1 MGNDM
6 SDKHATGATS
16 GMYLKMLKES
26 QKITSA
32 IEHVTPKIAA
42 QYLANNEGNRNIRTT
57 RVKELS
63 GIIKRGE
70 WMMTHQGIAFSR
82 DGRLLDG
89 QHRLLACID
98 ADMPIDIMVTRNLDP
113 SSFKALDLHGKRTFA
128 DIFGI
133 PNNLSSCLNFIAMA
147 VYGDRSVGPEQI
159 QLVMGTEIGRTC
171 AELCTQN
178 HNSPIVRT
186 PWIVGCAV
194 HCVNGQREYA
204 AALFENIRMC
214 NISQLPPAGEAF
226 LRQHMNG
233 GMKAGGTN
241 GARREIF
248 AKGVVLFDPK
258 KSKNVIIKPM
268 SVDAA
273 MQMLRDAVPELSAQ

>member
-1 MGNDM
+1 MAANPAEN
-6 SDKHATGATS
+6 SSSK
-16 GMYLKMLKES
+16 YLKMLMDS
-26 QKITSA
+26 QKITSV
-32 IEHVTPKIAA
+32 IERVTPEIAA

-63 GIIKRGE
+63 SIISRGE
-70 WMMTHQGIAFSR
+70 WMVTHQGIAFSR

-98 ADMPIDIMVTRNLDP
+98 SESPIDIMVTRNLDP
-113 SSFKALDLHGKRTFA
+113 SSFKALDLHGKRSFA

-133 PNNLSSCLNFIAMA
+133 SGTLSACLNFIAMA
-147 VYGDRSVGPEQI
+147 LYGERYVSPDQI
-159 QLVMGTEIGRTC
+159 QLVMGTELGRTC
-171 AELCTQN
+171 AALCVGG
-178 HNSPIVRT
+178 HSSPIVRT

-194 HCVNGQREYA
+194 HCVNGHREYA
-204 AALFENIRMC
+204 ETLFENLRAC

-233 GMKAGGTN
+233 GMKTGGTN
-241 GARREIF
+241 TSRREVF

-268 SVDAA
+268 SIDAA
-273 MQMLRDAVPELSAQ
+273 MKMLRDAVPEISQ

>member
-1 MGNDM
+1 MNA
-6 SDKHATGATS
+6 KQATTTGT
-16 GMYLKMLKES
+16 YLKMLLDS

-32 IEHVTPKIAA
+32 IEKVTPEIAA
-42 QYLANNEGNRNIRTT
+42 QYLANNDGNRNIRTS
-57 RVKELS
+57 RVREIS
-63 GIIKRGE
+63 GLIQRGE
-70 WMMTHQGIAFSR
+70 WKVTHQGIAFSR

-98 ADMPIDIMVTRNLDP
+98 ADMPIDIMVTRNLDQ
-113 SSFKALDLHGKRTFA
+113 SAFKALDLHGKRTFA

-133 PNNLSSCLNFIAMA
+133 SNNLSACINFIAMA
-147 VYGDRSVGPEQI
+147 IFGDKGIGPEQI
-159 QLVMGTEIGRTC
+159 QLVMGTDIGRTC
-171 AELCTQN
+171 ARLCVQN

-186 PWIVGCAV
+186 PWIVACAV
-194 HCVNGQREYA
+194 HCVNGNREYA
-204 AALFENIRMC
+204 ETLFENIRMC
-214 NISQLPPAGEAF
+214 NVAQLPPAGEAF

-233 GMKAGGTN
+233 GMKAGGSN

-273 MQMLRDAVPELSAQ
+273 MQMLRDSVPELTCQK